1 MRPTVFVT
9 IADIERKSSPS
20 VLPCPLEARIDA
32 RVRAARRSVERRAR
46 ALPHERALELLARFD
61 ARLARLDADVAR
73 ARAAGHVTEEEAD
86 AVRAVTVRH
95 RRATFSGC

>member
-20 VLPCPLEARIDA
+20 VLPSPLEARIDA
-32 RVRAARRSVERRAR
+32 RIRAARRTVERRAR
-46 ALPHERALELLARFD
+46 ALPRERALELIARFD
-61 ARLARLDADVAR
+61 AKLARLDAEVAR
-73 ARAAGHVTEEEAD
+73 AHAAGKVSEEEAA